1 MTNKDLLEFW
11 LPHVYA
17 VPIEL
22 LFLFKVEEP
31 IEDWELRRDQYIK
44 LILTFKKLNEKEK
57 TYS

>member
-1 MTNKDLLEFW
+1 MTKEDLLEFW

-44 LILTFKKLNEKEK
+44 LILTFKKLNEKETK
-57 TYS
+57 S

>member
-1 MTNKDLLEFW
+1 MTKEDLLKFW

>member
-1 MTNKDLLEFW
+1 MTKEDLLKFW

-44 LILTFKKLNEKEK
+44 LMLTFKKLNEKEK

>member
-1 MTNKDLLEFW
+1 MTKEDLLEFW

>member
-1 MTNKDLLEFW
+1 MTKEDLLKFW

-57 TYS
+57 TYY